1 MKIYEKLTLGYKQIS
16 VLQLSQATFTLFFL
30 WNLFNMTILYTI
42 FSYFFHAL
50 LFFGLAEIFFGDVVK
65 ATNQ

>member
-1 MKIYEKLTLGYKQIS
+1 MKIYEKLTLDYKQIS
-16 VLQLSQATFTLFFL
+16 VLQLSQATFTLYFL

-42 FSYFFHAL
+42 FSYFVHAL
-50 LFFGLAEIFFGDVVK
+50 RFFGLAEFVFGDVVK